1 MPHPA
6 AISAE
11 QIRTTVLSMLAET
24 EMAPPVTRRPPMS
37 ASVSWFRCAN
47 CARLGAGELDT
58 LTGGSE
64 SS

>member
-24 EMAPPVTRRPPMS
+24 EMASPRSRAAHP
-37 ASVSWFRCAN
+37 
-47 CARLGAGELDT
+47 
-58 LTGGSE
+58 
-64 SS
+64 